1 MPFNSESKTTDPNN
15 GDSTGE
21 PHCKPTCKPIGKP
34 KATSP
39 NTTVNQTEKLAELA
53 RQEKAKLALEREAVK
68 VAAARVDHLNKMQ
81 RCNSFEVLR
90 KNNEKMMPVIDKVV
104 DFFLYLS
111 EVPEKVAEF
120 DDIY

>member
-1 MPFNSESKTTDPNN
+1 MIRNLFVLLL
-15 GDSTGE
+15 
-21 PHCKPTCKPIGKP
+21 
-34 KATSP
+34 ATLVASQRFLQDEIVA

-53 RQEKAKLALEREAVK
+53 RQEKAKLALEKEAVK